1 MIGTYNGKFTYSKPN
16 ITNWNSNQK
25 GVYYLFN
32 SLNNVVYVGK
42 ATGLDGIRGRL
53 LQHLSER
60 KWFDVSDFG
69 YKVINTETEALRHEA
84 SEIKRLQPRYNT
96 QGL

>member
-1 MIGTYNGKFTYSKPN
+1 MISEYKGPFTYSKPN

-32 SLNNVVYVGK
+32 NSNNVVYVGK

-53 LQHLSER
+53 LEHLSER
-60 KWFDVSDFG
+60 KWFDVTDFG
-69 YKVINTETEALRHEA
+69 YKVISTENEALRHEA
-84 SEIKRLQPRYNT
+84 SEIKRLQPRHNK